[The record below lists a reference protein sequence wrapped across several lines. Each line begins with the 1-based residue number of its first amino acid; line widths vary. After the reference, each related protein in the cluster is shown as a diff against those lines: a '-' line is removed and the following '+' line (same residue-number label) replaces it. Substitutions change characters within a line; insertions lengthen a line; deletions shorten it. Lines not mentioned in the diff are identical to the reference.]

1 MAIAPKKKSND
12 LTDLPVIRINKQLD
26 LWIENVFHNANK
38 KVKVNKVDFLR
49 ECLMR
54 GLSSVERSLTE
65 KNLKVGYFKANTV
78 DGIYFC
84 GDFLNNNEEIM
95 PLEKFVAALKT
106 LEDRQEITTVINP
119 RQEEIYFQL
128 VKEYGISH
136 DQYFAKQD
144 GEKVEYYVFVKDSET
159 PFLRCFSESGYI
171 AQQQAMAIYIDKNP
185 EAAKRDMKEL
195 AKDFKVKNKFAMMGE
210 KNGIK

>member
-1 MAIAPKKKSND
+1 MLAPKKTKE
-12 LTDLPVIRINKQLD
+12 LIDLPVIRVNGQLNQR
-26 LWIENVFHNANK
+26 IEKILAMANN

-49 ECLMR
+49 ECIIR
-54 GLSSVERSLTE
+54 GLFSVERSLSE

-84 GDFLNNNEEIM
+84 GDFLTNNEEIM
-95 PLEKFVAALKT
+95 PLEKFVAAMKT
-106 LEDRQEITTVINP
+106 LQPREEITTIINA

-144 GEKVEYYVFVKDSET
+144 GEKVEYYVFVKDGDT

-185 EAAKRDMKEL
+185 EAAKIEMKEL
-195 AKDFKVKNKFAMMGE
+195 AKDFKVKSKFALMGE
-210 KNGIK
+210 QSGIK